1 MAAVR
6 SALQPYLSWLSF
18 TTSIFMFKLC
28 ITVQVPVICRAFS
41 PLWPLNM
48 LFLRLKTT
56 LAPNKLPLCSVK
68 ICCLYFPTWIQW
80 LSMTW
85 RLGQAQPPSKCPKHS
100 PSSHHSDCTVVPSLI
115 VCVSIKLQALGGQE
129 PGLFFSSLCPQRP
142 AQRLTHSRCSIF

>member
-18 TTSIFMFKLC
+18 TTSIFMFNLC
-28 ITVQVPVICRAFS
+28 ITVQDPVICHAFS

-56 LAPNKLPLCSVK
+56 LAPNKPPFPLCSVK

-80 LSMTW
+80 LSMTC

-100 PSSHHSDCTVVPSLI
+100 PSSHRSDCTVVPSLT

-129 PGLFFSSLCPQRP
+129 PGLFFSALCPQHP
-142 AQRLTHSRCSIF
+142 A